1 MKRSSTPASNNRA
14 HAGLDDHL
22 MCKLQNPD
30 FRAAY
35 EAEDKRIE
43 RALQTIKPL
52 ERNHRE

>member
-1 MKRSSTPASNNRA
+1 M
-14 HAGLDDHL
+14 DDHL